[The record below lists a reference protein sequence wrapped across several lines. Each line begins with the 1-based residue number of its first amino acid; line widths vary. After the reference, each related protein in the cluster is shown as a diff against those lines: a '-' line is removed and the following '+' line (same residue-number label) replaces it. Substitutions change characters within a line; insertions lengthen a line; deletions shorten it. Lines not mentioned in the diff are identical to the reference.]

1 MKHKYPP
8 LHLLSIFE
16 AAGRLENFKAASE
29 ELFITPSA
37 VSHQIKALEGHLGF
51 ALFQRKS
58 RGVALNAAG
67 EMYLK
72 YVQRGLNQ
80 FEDGTK
86 KLQHHFSSPALKI
99 SCFTSLASN
108 IIIPQLGAFQ
118 AAHPDIEIKIEI
130 GNKLSDLRYDDIDLA
145 IRLGDGNWPNTMTQ
159 KLVDIQVAAV
169 CSPTFAKQHQPQL
182 LTDISQLP
190 LIDFTY
196 IDDAWQQWA
205 KAMGVTLNSS
215 KRSLTFNDYESA
227 MNAATQ
233 GLGMTL
239 AMFPIENTSL
249 SHGMIVAPFNEF
261 IPYPKSLYAVYRQ
274 EDAERHDIQ
283 CFINWL
289 KKSDLLLQ
297 NR

>member
-118 AAHPDIEIKIEI
+118 AAHTDIEIKIEI
-130 GNKLSDLRYDDIDLA
+130 ETKK
-145 IRLGDGNWPNTMTQ
+145 IRQILI
-159 KLVDIQVAAV
+159 K
-169 CSPTFAKQHQPQL
+169 
-182 LTDISQLP
+182 SQLRM
-190 LIDFTY
+190 L
-196 IDDAWQQWA
+196 
-205 KAMGVTLNSS
+205 
-215 KRSLTFNDYESA
+215 
-227 MNAATQ
+227 
-233 GLGMTL
+233 
-239 AMFPIENTSL
+239 
-249 SHGMIVAPFNEF
+249 
-261 IPYPKSLYAVYRQ
+261 
-274 EDAERHDIQ
+274 
-283 CFINWL
+283 
-289 KKSDLLLQ
+289 
-297 NR
+297 